1 MSPGDTRSNQ
11 SATIFDTFRKKKDGA
26 NHDSKPP
33 SKRLREEDD
42 NPAILVSEASTAT
55 LIADKVKEYQN
66 FLITPTFEEQH
77 KEQQGMKL
85 NRLKDKNARYQSDRE
100 ILSQRI
106 ESKLIPKGLKLDL
119 EPTIDNHNQEFLDT
133 WYSNL

>member
-1 MSPGDTRSNQ
+1 M
-11 SATIFDTFRKKKDGA
+11 
-26 NHDSKPP
+26 
-33 SKRLREEDD
+33 
-42 NPAILVSEASTAT
+42 
-55 LIADKVKEYQN
+55 KEYQN

-77 KEQQGMKL
+77 KEQQGMRL
-85 NRLKDKNARYQSDRE
+85 NRLTDKNARYQSHRE
-100 ILSQRI
+100 ILSERI